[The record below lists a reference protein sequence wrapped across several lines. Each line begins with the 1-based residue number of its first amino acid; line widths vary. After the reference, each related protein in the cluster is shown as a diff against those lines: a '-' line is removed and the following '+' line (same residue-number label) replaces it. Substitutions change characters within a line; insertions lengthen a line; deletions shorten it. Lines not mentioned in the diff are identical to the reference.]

1 MSQGLQ
7 RALYSLAMSAAIILP
22 LSTVLGGLVCRA
34 TAAFDYQNA
43 LMTPLILV
51 TAGWFAFLP
60 MLLVLALV
68 VFALVRVRENLW
80 RGKPL
85 ATLFVVP
92 AAILLGLGSFSV
104 MLARGPGAG
113 CF

>member
-1 MSQGLQ
+1 MMSQGLQ

-34 TAAFDYQNA
+34 TAAFD
-43 LMTPLILV
+43 L
-51 TAGWFAFLP
+51 
-60 MLLVLALV
+60 
-68 VFALVRVRENLW
+68 RENLW

>member
-1 MSQGLQ
+1 
-7 RALYSLAMSAAIILP
+7 
-22 LSTVLGGLVCRA
+22 
-34 TAAFDYQNA
+34 
-43 LMTPLILV
+43 
-51 TAGWFAFLP
+51 